1 MMATARAIMVAVW
14 RLNLVHLPPQ
24 VEKVA
29 MGFACEFTNLPAQF
43 LDVLAQVA
51 ESPVRGQRLLESSA
65 DRPKP
70 SLVLQARVVGA
81 DHRRNY
87 LHEAC
92 QSSFSEA
99 ASHAVWPW

>member
-1 MMATARAIMVAVW
+1 MTAAMMATARAIMVAVW

-51 ESPVRGQRLLESSA
+51 ESPVIGSVFSSHL
-65 DRPKP
+65 RIVKP
-70 SLVLQARVVGA
+70 SLVLQQG
-81 DHRRNY
+81 
-87 LHEAC
+87 
-92 QSSFSEA
+92 
-99 ASHAVWPW
+99 